1 MDGITDIYAREI
13 LDSRGNPTVAVDV
26 LLEDGTVGS
35 AAVPSG
41 TSTGVH
47 EAVELRDN
55 DLSRYKGKG
64 VLKVVENVN
73 EIIADNI
80 IGLEACNQPEV
91 DRVMIELDGTEN
103 KGKLGANAILGVSM
117 AVARAAS
124 NFLEMPLYMYLGGTT
139 ARTLPIPFLNLING
153 GKHAGRKLDIQ
164 EFMIAPVKAGSFR
177 EAMRWTSEIFHTIK
191 SILKKDGYRTIV
203 GDEGGFAP
211 DLKENKDAIEY
222 ILKGVEEAGY
232 RPGEDVFIAID
243 AAASNFY
250 DEKKKLY
257 RFEGKTLTS
266 DEMVEYYKQIVSKY
280 PIILI
285 EDGLAEDDW
294 DGWKILTDALGK
306 NVQLVGDDIFVT
318 NLKRIKEGVAR
329 GVANSVLIKPNQ
341 IGTVTETI
349 EATTWALRKGYNA
362 MVSHRSGETSDTF
375 IADLAVALGT
385 GQIKSGSV
393 SRSERLAKYNRLMEI
408 EDELDENAIFPDYRE
423 LFKR

>member
-1 MDGITDIYAREI
+1 MDEIIDIYAREI
-13 LDSRGNPTVAVDV
+13 LDSRGNPTIAVEV

-41 TSTGVH
+41 ASTGVH
-47 EAVELRDN
+47 EALELRDN
-55 DLSRYKGKG
+55 DPSRYKGKG
-64 VLKVVENVN
+64 VLKAVENVN
-73 EIIADNI
+73 EVIADDI
-80 IGLEACNQPEV
+80 IGLEACDQPQI
-91 DRVMIELDGTEN
+91 DRVLIELDGTEN
-103 KGKLGANAILGVSM
+103 KEKLGANAILGVSM
-117 AVARAAS
+117 AVARAAA

-153 GKHAGRKLDIQ
+153 GKHAGEKLDIQ

-177 EAMRWTSEIFHTIK
+177 EAMRWASEIFHTIK
-191 SILKKDGYRTIV
+191 SILEKDGHQTTV

-211 DLKENKDAIEY
+211 DLKDNREAIEY
-222 ILKGVEEAGY
+222 ILSGIEKAGY
-232 RPGEDVFIAID
+232 KPGEDVFIALD

-250 DEKKKLY
+250 DGRKKLY
-257 RFEGKTLTS
+257 RFEGKTLSS
-266 DEMVEYYKQIVSKY
+266 DEMIEYYKQVVSKY
-280 PIILI
+280 PIISI

-294 DGWKILTDALGK
+294 DGWKALTDELGEK
-306 NVQLVGDDIFVT
+306 VQLVGDDLFVT
-318 NLKRIKEGVAR
+318 NIKRIKEGVTR

-349 EATTWALRKGYNA
+349 EAAMWTLRRGYNA
-362 MVSHRSGETSDTF
+362 MVSHRSGETSDAF

-393 SRSERLAKYNRLMEI
+393 SRSERLAKYNRLMQI
-408 EDELDENAIFPDYRE
+408 EDELDKNAIFPDYRE